1 MKESIVKRLEKI
13 EELYR
18 DDPLIVIAITD
29 NGEEIKMP
37 MRECLERDDVE
48 FKKVIGGSSLKD
60 LDALLQAHREAAFKE
75 LDREDELEGEEYFE
89 DERTY

>member
-18 DDPLIVIAITD
+18 DDPLIVLAITD
-29 NGEEIKMP
+29 SGEEIKIP

-60 LDALLQAHREAAFKE
+60 LDALLQANREAAFKE
-75 LDREDELEGEEYFE
+75 LDKEDELEGEEYFE

>member
-29 NGEEIKMP
+29 NGEEIKMS

-48 FKKVIGGSSLKD
+48 FKRVIGGSSLKD

-75 LDREDELEGEEYFE
+75 LDREDELEGEEFE

>member
-1 MKESIVKRLEKI
+1 MKGNIVKRLEEI
-13 EELYR
+13 EKLYR
-18 DDPLIVIAITD
+18 DDPLIVLAITD

-60 LDALLQAHREAAFKE
+60 LDALLQANREAAFKE